1 MKKYLLSIL
10 LVSFWGCEDTKTSE
24 SEPINPLIGNWTLT
38 SVFVTVYSN
47 PTQTLNFVADAETT
61 YGTMIFN
68 EDATY
73 SWQGVVNSEPS
84 TGLGT

>member
-1 MKKYLLSIL
+1 MLGRFIQEIIMRKYLLSIL

-38 SVFVTVYSN
+38 SVFITVYSN
-47 PTQTLNFVADAETT
+47 PTQTLNFVADGETT

-68 EDATY
+68 
-73 SWQGVVNSEPS
+73 
-84 TGLGT
+84 